1 MLKKGYEGII
11 ISAGMLVVSFAI
23 IVAIKLLIG

>member
-11 ISAGMLVVSFAI
+11 ISSAMLIVSFAI
-23 IVAIKLLIG
+23 IMVVKFLTG